1 MRRANMLATAALAA
15 LLAVGCAPA
24 PCESARQVFDR
35 TVRECHLPSA
45 EASGAQREKL
55 LAEAAS
61 GYEQVLKL
69 GRSDP
74 HLCAAALRSL
84 ANVRV
89 EQGRLSEAVNLYS
102 RVGEKY
108 PTCDWEVLQAWKSA
122 GDMLWDAGRQAEA
135 AGFYKRIVQRFG
147 SDPSAIIQTVARAA
161 SHRVSPDKAC

>member
-1 MRRANMLATAALAA
+1 MEPMRRANILAIVALAA
-15 LLAVGCAPA
+15 QLALGCAPTSR
-24 PCESARQVFDR
+24 ESPRQVFDR

-69 GRSDP
+69 GRTDP

-89 EQGRLSEAVNLYS
+89 EQGRLCEAIKLYS

-108 PTCDWEVLQAWKSA
+108 P
-122 GDMLWDAGRQAEA
+122 
-135 AGFYKRIVQRFG
+135 
-147 SDPSAIIQTVARAA
+147 
-161 SHRVSPDKAC
+161 ACGW